1 VWKKNQNFFRSKI
14 FFVIFA
20 TDKMPNAMTIYEKIK
35 KIKSIVS
42 QHKILVA
49 VVVYVVWVAFFDQYS
64 WLLQW
69 KIKQSI
75 DALSAEKQ
83 YYIDKIHNDSAM
95 NSELQTNDN
104 NLEKFAREHYFM
116 KASDEDVFEIVE
128 Q

>member
-1 VWKKNQNFFRSKI
+1 
-14 FFVIFA
+14 
-20 TDKMPNAMTIYEKIK
+20 MTIYEKIK